1 MLTVNPLNVDV
12 NVSVEPWQNTAA
24 YDTIPGAKIVF
35 SRVNVGYSYASE
47 SVVTFTTKNLPPVSV
62 SLSPVL
68 YTYNSTGDPV
78 SSKFDMTRTKIN
90 YSYDQDTGTGM
101 GTLTIKRNKV
111 SLADTLLLM
120 AGGFA
125 HTIAVEGV
133 EFAGSNIYFDRVLEK
148 FTFDDT
154 PAPGCRAEH
163 EKFQGASFIGVL
175 YKGITPD
182 IIFWPHVRVIE
193 NGVIF
198 LLRSGSLHFLLLGEM
213 MRI

>member
-1 MLTVNPLNVDV
+1 M
-12 NVSVEPWQNTAA
+12 EPWHERAA

-133 EFAGSNIYFDRVLEK
+133 EFAGSNIYFDRVLER

-163 EKFQGASFIGVL
+163 EKFQGA
-175 YKGITPD
+175 
-182 IIFWPHVRVIE
+182 
-193 NGVIF
+193 F
-198 LLRSGSLHFLLLGEM
+198 LCNE
-213 MRI
+213 

>member
-1 MLTVNPLNVDV
+1 M
-12 NVSVEPWQNTAA
+12 
-24 YDTIPGAKIVF
+24 
-35 SRVNVGYSYASE
+35 
-47 SVVTFTTKNLPPVSV
+47 
-62 SLSPVL
+62 
-68 YTYNSTGDPV
+68 

-154 PAPGCRAEH
+154 PAPGCRPEQKYNPIFYH
-163 EKFQGASFIGVL
+163 SYVWPENYIRCYTLVKNPN
-175 YKGITPD
+175 KKTPPE
-182 IIFWPHVRVIE
+182 ISHVPLCIPVQEYHQR
-193 NGVIF
+193 
-198 LLRSGSLHFLLLGEM
+198 
-213 MRI
+213 

>member
-1 MLTVNPLNVDV
+1 MERQKHGKILLGKSTDIPADYSLGRNTYYRYMLTVNPLNVDV

-133 EFAGSNIYFDRVLEK
+133 EFAGSNIYF
-148 FTFDDT
+148 
-154 PAPGCRAEH
+154 G
-163 EKFQGASFIGVL
+163 
-175 YKGITPD
+175 
-182 IIFWPHVRVIE
+182 
-193 NGVIF
+193 
-198 LLRSGSLHFLLLGEM
+198 
-213 MRI
+213 

>member
-1 MLTVNPLNVDV
+1 M
-12 NVSVEPWQNTAA
+12 
-24 YDTIPGAKIVF
+24 
-35 SRVNVGYSYASE
+35 
-47 SVVTFTTKNLPPVSV
+47 
-62 SLSPVL
+62 
-68 YTYNSTGDPV
+68 

-163 EKFQGASFIGVL
+163 EKFQGASF
-175 YKGITPD
+175 Y
-182 IIFWPHVRVIE
+182 W
-193 NGVIF
+193 
-198 LLRSGSLHFLLLGEM
+198 GSLQGYNLSLIHIF
-213 MRI
+213 RRK